1 MPKIRGF
8 TLIELMIVVAVI
20 AVLAMIAL
28 PMFTEQLRKGKRA
41 EAMRALAQIQ
51 LRQEAYRS
59 NATSYGNLTG
69 ADVANGNI
77 LGSVAAVTA
86 YNAGLAYYTV
96 TVSGNTAT
104 AYVITATRKGA
115 MANDP
120 KCGDFTITY
129 SAGTSTRG
137 VTTGDVDY
145 CWRRK

>member
-1 MPKIRGF
+1 
-8 TLIELMIVVAVI
+8 
-20 AVLAMIAL
+20 
-28 PMFTEQLRKGKRA
+28 MFTEQLRKGKRA

-86 YNAGLAYYTV
+86 YNAGLSYYTV

-104 AYVITATRKGA
+104 AYVITATRKGD
-115 MANDP
+115 MANDS

-137 VTTGDVDY
+137 VTTGNVDY

>member
-1 MPKIRGF
+1 MSKIRGF

-28 PMFTEQLRKGKRA
+28 PMFDEQLRKGKRA
-41 EAMRALAQIQ
+41 EAMRALAEIQ

-104 AYVITATRKGA
+104 AYVITATRKGD